1 MYKDSLVTMNNK
13 NSAIFLAAV
22 LLVGII
28 GMASPLIG
36 SASASEEKYKEKRHD
51 SYDYKKDRNYDSYDS
66 HDYKKDRNYDSYDSH
81 DYKKDRNYGSDYE
94 KDYKKDNSYGSDYE
108 KDYKKDMSYG
118 SDYEKDYKKDM
129 SYGSDYEKDYGSD
142 YEKDYKKEKKYDSY
156 DPKYQKAECNV
167 NNFNVGQV
175 SQVEVDIF
183 KNLVSQM
190 GNGAAATTDAASTDE
205 GINSL
210 QQNGPTFGMGGN
222 GMQSNGGGGIELEFE
237 NICLNFGDN
246 SNSGTVQTLPNLN

>member
-36 SASASEEKYKEKRHD
+36 SASANEEKYKEKRH
-51 SYDYKKDRNYDSYDS
+51 DS

-81 DYKKDRNYGSDYE
+81 DYKKDRDYGSDYQ
-94 KDYKKDNSYGSDYE
+94 KDYQKDS
-108 KDYKKDMSYG
+108 SYG

-142 YEKDYKKEKKYDSY
+142 YQKDYKKEKKYDSY

-246 SNSGTVQTLPNLN
+246 SNSGTVQTIPNLNW